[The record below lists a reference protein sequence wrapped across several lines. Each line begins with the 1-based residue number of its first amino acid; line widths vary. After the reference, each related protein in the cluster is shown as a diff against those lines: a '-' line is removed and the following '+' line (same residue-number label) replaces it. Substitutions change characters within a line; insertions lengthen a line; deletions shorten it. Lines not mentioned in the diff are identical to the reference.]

1 MNRPK
6 KEFIPTTLSD
16 LNIDSISI
24 GSNGDRHNN
33 NSNGARVNNFD
44 RFKATSSS
52 NLSYKHSNLNNNNNN
67 NNNIASNNNSSKRSS
82 KLYSSQSNLSTTSST
97 GSRYQ
102 AVVHSNNY
110 NTNTSKA
117 TASGDMDKWMQA
129 WEDTNNNFRAP
140 SYHSNAQHHQQ
151 QQQHSKMFNKIN
163 HENYKRSN
171 SNNFNSNMQAAAVVV
186 EDPFDP
192 FEDPWSGI
200 FDFPIFFSHLFSII
214 LHIFCSICTLAQFAQ
229 VCVSSPS
236 GSIFIR
242 LCLLIFIFA

>member
-67 NNNIASNNNSSKRSS
+67 NIASNSNNSKRSS

-110 NTNTSKA
+110 NTNSSKA
-117 TASGDMDKWMQA
+117 TAPGDPMDKWMQA

-140 SYHSNAQHHQQ
+140 SYHTNAQQQQ

-163 HENYKRSN
+163 HDNYKRSN
-171 SNNFNSNMQAAAVVV
+171 SNNFNSNKQATVVV

-192 FEDPWSGI
+192 FDDTWSGI
-200 FDFPIFFSHLFSII
+200 SLFSYYLLSHLFFSNSAYLLFSLHTTRTVYKYLCVVSLLSI
-214 LHIFCSICTLAQFAQ
+214 LHIVLFSLFFVT
-229 VCVSSPS
+229 
-236 GSIFIR
+236 
-242 LCLLIFIFA
+242 